1 MVFYFVNLH
10 GHGGNYSIPRQGG
23 KRFWVTL
30 DGLLVFE
37 FMTDQSVVNGGVM
50 VAQAKTQQWVEV
62 AAGKIAVYE
71 QGRGSPLVL
80 LHANA
85 HDHADFDLITPALA
99 EKYRVIAIDAPGHGA
114 SAWAFRPEEIT
125 AVKIADAQAEAI
137 TKLGL
142 KRPVIIGNSI
152 GGFTALR
159 YALKNPE
166 NTRGLVLVNTGGFNS
181 SDFKAKIFCNLMGL
195 PPVAGALWNLFP
207 QMYLRVKN
215 PHVQNILEKIRAR
228 KSPVAVKM
236 FAAIWKSF
244 LESEH
249 NLLEA
254 AKQISAPTLL
264 AWGKHDPVIPMGVG
278 RLAQKAIPRSQLH
291 LFATGHEPFAEAPEE
306 FLQVVLP
313 FLAGLP

>member
-1 MVFYFVNLH
+1 
-10 GHGGNYSIPRQGG
+10 
-23 KRFWVTL
+23 
-30 DGLLVFE
+30 
-37 FMTDQSVVNGGVM
+37 M
-50 VAQAKTQQWVEV
+50 VAQVKTQHWVSV

-114 SAWAFRPEEIT
+114 SSWAFRPEEIT
-125 AVKIADAQAEAI
+125 AVKIADAQAEVI

-159 YALKNPE
+159 YALKNPQ
-166 NTRGLVLVNTGGFNS
+166 NTRSLVLVNTGGFNS

-195 PPVAGALWNLFP
+195 PLVASALWNLFP
-207 QMYLRVKN
+207 QSYLRVKT
-215 PHVQNILEKIRAR
+215 PHVKKMLAKIRAR
-228 KSPVAVKM
+228 KSTETVQM

-244 LESEH
+244 PEDEH

-254 AKQISAPTLL
+254 ARRVTAPTLL
-264 AWGKHDPVIPMGVG
+264 AWGKRDPVIPLSVG
-278 RLAQKAIPRSQLH
+278 RVAQKTIPHAKLH
-291 LFATGHEPFAEAPEE
+291 VFDTGHEPFAEAPEE